1 MLVGI
6 SMANPIFITVLI
18 PLAIFYWFIQLVYV
32 KSARQ
37 LKRLESV
44 ARSPIYSFFSETL
57 AGISTIRAY
66 NVQEDFLEDNRKKVD
81 YSQIAFQPNLVSN
94 RWLSIRLEILG
105 NIIVMV
111 ACILIIISRDTQ
123 SAGMVGMSLT
133 YALQITNML
142 SFFIRQ
148 TSQIETN
155 MVCLERVKE
164 YQDELPREAP
174 HFIPQQDPPSSW
186 PKYGSIVMKNYQT
199 RYREGL
205 DLVLRGIT
213 CRIMVCNE
221 LFQLSLNA
229 CI

>member
-1 MLVGI
+1 MLSIVAMLVGI

-66 NVQEDFLEDNRKKVD
+66 NVQEDFLEDNQKKVD

-174 HFIPQQDPPSSW
+174 NFIPRRDPPSSW

-213 CRIMVCNE
+213 CRIMVCN
-221 LFQLSLNA
+221 
-229 CI
+229 